1 MAHIFDICIRGGGI
15 TGRTLALL
23 LARERL
29 RVALVAPASGT
40 GQAISQATGH
50 SDVRA
55 YALNRASR
63 TLLESLRAWP
73 GAAHANP
80 VKAMRVRGDDGGDV
94 SFLAGEAGAE
104 ALAWI
109 VDVPALEAQL
119 AQAVQYQPS
128 IEVVAAPVPA
138 ALTVVCE
145 GRASASRDEFGAAF
159 DIAPY
164 GHDAIATR
172 VVGDM
177 PHGNV
182 AHQWFHNGEILGLL
196 PLGDAVDGV
205 AGNSMAVVWS
215 VPHDRA
221 LELLQLDATAFCQA
235 LQTASRDAVG
245 AMTMTAERAS
255 WPLQLSR
262 ATHWI
267 GRHNTRVDD
276 AQLEPGPAWALAG
289 DAAHTVHPLSGQG
302 LNLGLA
308 DVAELGRLI
317 AGRESWRSVA
327 DLRLLRRYERARRLD
342 AALLAGATDG
352 LQRLFAQSGKLWQ
365 VVRNGGMNSFERSG
379 PLKQW
384 VVARAMGR

>member
-1 MAHIFDICIRGGGI
+1 MRSNSWTRGF
-15 TGRTLALL
+15 AC
-23 LARERL
+23 
-29 RVALVAPASGT
+29 
-40 GQAISQATGH
+40 
-50 SDVRA
+50 DVRA

-63 TLLESLRAWP
+63 TLLESLRGWP

-94 SFLAGEAGAE
+94 SFQAGEAGAE

-119 AQAVQYQPS
+119 AQAVQYQPY

-138 ALTVVCE
+138 TLTVVCE
-145 GRASASRDEFGAAF
+145 GRASASRDEFGVEF
-159 DIAPY
+159 DVAPY
-164 GHDAIATR
+164 GHDAIAAR
-172 VVGDM
+172 VVCDM
-177 PHGNV
+177 PHGDV

-235 LQTASRDAVG
+235 LQTASQDAVG
-245 AMTMTAERAS
+245 AMTLAAGRAS
-255 WPLQLSR
+255 WPLQLAR
-262 ATHWI
+262 ATRWV
-267 GRHNTRVDD
+267 GRHNVRADG
-276 AQLEPGPAWALAG
+276 AQVESGLAWALAG
-289 DAAHTVHPLSGQG
+289 DAAHSVHPLSGQG

-327 DLRLLRRYERARRLD
+327 DIRLLRRYERARKLD

-365 VVRNGGMNSFERSG
+365 GVRNGGMNSFDSSAF
-379 PLKQW
+379 LKQW
-384 VVARAMGR
+384 VAARASGGASVRVAR